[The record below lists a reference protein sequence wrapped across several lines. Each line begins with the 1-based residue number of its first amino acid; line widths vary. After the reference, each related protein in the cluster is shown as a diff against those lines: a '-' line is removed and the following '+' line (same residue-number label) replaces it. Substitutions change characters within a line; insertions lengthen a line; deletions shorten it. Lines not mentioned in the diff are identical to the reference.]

1 MKEKKRSSAVL
12 VHLRSYDSRLQESR
26 VTLALVYSIRARSFL
41 FCSISYFLFEEW
53 NASRAEQSRALKLE
67 LCSGTEVIAVQV
79 KLAKACT
86 NFIGLYRPPALSKY
100 LWKKE
105 MFNRY
110 T

>member
-41 FCSISYFLFEEW
+41 SVVQFRTSSLKNGIH
-53 NASRAEQSRALKLE
+53 AEQSHAVSDSRSTELLE
-67 LCSGTEVIAVQV
+67 GTQ
-79 KLAKACT
+79 
-86 NFIGLYRPPALSKY
+86 LSASWQSKQSAFHSEFTATF
-100 LWKKE
+100 K
-105 MFNRY
+105 